1 MRPNAESVTRS
12 VTKSLSWRVIAS
24 LTTFLLVFL
33 LTGKIEAAL
42 SISALE
48 IILKMLLYFFH
59 ERLWQRIGFGRKN
72 TTPAVIWF
80 TGLSGSGK
88 STIGKQ
94 VAEALRKQGHQ
105 VEWLDGDLT
114 REFFPQT
121 GFSKEE
127 RDAHVL
133 RSGFLAR
140 TLEKNGVFVVASYI
154 SPYRD
159 TREQVRRMCQ
169 RFIEIHVSTPL
180 EECERRDVKGL
191 YAKARR
197 GQIKQF
203 TGIDDPYEAPDRAEI
218 TVNTLTESTEQAVRR
233 ILISLES

>member
-140 TLEKNGVFVVASYI
+140 TLEK
-154 SPYRD
+154 
-159 TREQVRRMCQ
+159 
-169 RFIEIHVSTPL
+169 
-180 EECERRDVKGL
+180 K
-191 YAKARR
+191 
-197 GQIKQF
+197 
-203 TGIDDPYEAPDRAEI
+203 
-218 TVNTLTESTEQAVRR
+218 RR
-233 ILISLES
+233 ICGCELYFSLSGHPRAGAANVSALHRNPCFDASGRM